1 MFFHGRMSE
10 KLNFLTNILEVTRKI
25 ILCRALFVFILNFRP
40 LNIWFE
46 LRKQNIGPA
55 SFGLGPQICYT
66 SILFFLFHEHGE
78 KKIVVNFP

>member
-1 MFFHGRMSE
+1 MSE
-10 KLNFLTNILEVTRKI
+10 KSNFLNNILEVTHEI
-25 ILCRALFVFILNFRP
+25 ILCCALFVFILNCRP
-40 LNIWFE
+40 SNIWFE

-66 SILFFLFHEHGE
+66 SILSLFLFHEHGE

>member
-1 MFFHGRMSE
+1 M
-10 KLNFLTNILEVTRKI
+10 KLFYVRLYLYICLRYSGSSY
-25 ILCRALFVFILNFRP
+25 
-40 LNIWFE
+40 IWVQ

-66 SILFFLFHEHGE
+66 SILSFLFHYRGE

>member
-1 MFFHGRMSE
+1 MKF
-10 KLNFLTNILEVTRKI
+10 ILS
-25 ILCRALFVFILNFRP
+25 RALFVFILNSRP
-40 LNIWFE
+40 SNIWFE

-66 SILFFLFHEHGE
+66 SILSFFFSFFLFHEHGE